1 MGGGEQRYEPR
12 LVVFSG
18 GTAFN
23 CVAKELG
30 QFTTRVTHVLPVSDD
45 GGSTAEVVRVLGGP
59 AVGDIRSR
67 CLRLADTSTREARA
81 VRALLGHRLNSKDS
95 YEAKREWM
103 RIVEG
108 DHELWKGISES
119 YSDTMRGFLVHFQ
132 SQLLRRASDGFDFR
146 NGSVGNFFFAGAR
159 TFFRSLDAAI
169 FLYSRVSGL
178 DPHTL
183 VLPCINTMDQI
194 TLGARCKDG
203 TIICGQNEISHP
215 ADPDNGAVVDKT
227 GRLPKLA
234 SPIQRV
240 MYLSNRSKGHIDY
253 TAHEVFPQVH
263 PQVLEKISNAD
274 GIVYGMGS
282 LYTSVCPSLALV
294 GVGEYIAE
302 RDCPKVLMLNGYPD
316 RETATMTAS
325 QFVQAVTDT
334 LNREG
339 TEDALSHPPTAYVSA
354 VIAPAEGL
362 VELDEDAIAEQGIS
376 IIKLSSTVKEGEEGD
391 IRLFEPPALI
401 ESLAEIV
408 GEHARAGAAT
418 SA

>member
-1 MGGGEQRYEPR
+1 M
-12 LVVFSG
+12 
-18 GTAFN
+18 
-23 CVAKELG
+23 
-30 QFTTRVTHVLPVSDD
+30 
-45 GGSTAEVVRVLGGP
+45 LGGP

-194 TLGARCKDG
+194 TLGVAAR
-203 TIICGQNEISHP
+203 TAPSS
-215 ADPDNGAVVDKT
+215 A
-227 GRLPKLA
+227 GRTRLA
-234 SPIQRV
+234 TRPTPT
-240 MYLSNRSKGHIDY
+240 
-253 TAHEVFPQVH
+253 TAP
-263 PQVLEKISNAD
+263 
-274 GIVYGMGS
+274 
-282 LYTSVCPSLALV
+282 
-294 GVGEYIAE
+294 
-302 RDCPKVLMLNGYPD
+302 
-316 RETATMTAS
+316 
-325 QFVQAVTDT
+325 
-334 LNREG
+334 
-339 TEDALSHPPTAYVSA
+339 
-354 VIAPAEGL
+354 
-362 VELDEDAIAEQGIS
+362 
-376 IIKLSSTVKEGEEGD
+376 SST
-391 IRLFEPPALI
+391 RPAACQ
-401 ESLAEIV
+401 SSRRPSS
-408 GEHARAGAAT
+408 G
-418 SA
+418 